1 VSRCSLGSVG
11 WATKS
16 LTVSDW
22 PPRITTPRER
32 NEVHGLPARV
42 YRLHMTA
49 LADGESLLYEVGTL
63 VARARRLVWTAA
75 AHELEAH
82 GLPMPTWVLLA
93 TLVRSGPST
102 QRELADA
109 TGQHA
114 AGVSR
119 LVNDLEAQKL
129 VRRSRD
135 DVDRRRARVEITAA
149 GKAFCR
155 VAKPHVIGALR
166 EALAPMSTTEQR
178 ALRALLLKLVPPPE
192 PVTSR
197 KNASKR
203 A

>member
-1 VSRCSLGSVG
+1 M
-11 WATKS
+11 
-16 LTVSDW
+16 
-22 PPRITTPRER
+22 
-32 NEVHGLPARV
+32 PARV
-42 YRLHMTA
+42 YRLDMTA

-63 VARARRLVWTAA
+63 VARARRMVWAAA

-93 TLVRSGPST
+93 TLVRTGPST
-102 QRELADA
+102 QRDLADA

-114 AGVSR
+114 ASVSR

-129 VRRSRD
+129 VRRRRD

-166 EALAPMSTTEQR
+166 EALAPISPAEQR
-178 ALRALLLKLVPPPE
+178 ALRALLLKLVPPSE
-192 PVTSR
+192 PVTTR